1 MSGEILSQEE
11 IDALLRAVSEETAEE
26 GEETPTLAG
35 RVGEVLAAAF
45 RQAGIEAEVRPGG
58 EPGEV
63 AGGWWWK
70 LAGEGG
76 ERLYLRLDPSL
87 ARALEEKADLA
98 GLLDLRTLG
107 ERLGKSFS
115 LAGGFW
121 QEEVFSPPGRLLEG
135 FSLEIGTLGGAGR
148 ADGYL
153 VLEESPPQSLEFA
166 PLEPREA
173 VRREGEPRNL
183 DLLFDVPLT
192 ITVELGRAEKTVREI
207 LSLVP
212 GSVVELNRLAG
223 EAVDVL
229 ANGQLIAR
237 GEVVV
242 VEDSFGVRIT
252 EIVSRRERVEK
263 LA

>member
-1 MSGEILSQEE
+1 M
-11 IDALLRAVSEETAEE
+11 
-26 GEETPTLAG
+26 
-35 RVGEVLAAAF
+35 
-45 RQAGIEAEVRPGG
+45 EAEVRPGG
-58 EPGEV
+58 EPGEG
-63 AGGWWWK
+63 APGGWWWK

-87 ARALEEKADLA
+87 ARAVGEKADLSR
-98 GLLDLRTLG
+98 LLDPQALG
-107 ERLGKSFS
+107 ERLGKSLS
-115 LAGGFW
+115 LSGGFW
-121 QEEVFSPPGRLLEG
+121 EEGDFSLPGRVVEA
-135 FSLEIGTLGGAGR
+135 FSLEVKTPVASGR

-153 VLEESPPQSLEFA
+153 VLEESPPRSLEFA
-166 PLEPREA
+166 PLEPQET

-192 ITVELGRAEKTVREI
+192 LTVELGRAEKTVREI

-212 GSVVELNRLAG
+212 GSVIELDRLAG

-242 VEDSFGVRIT
+242 VEDNFGVRIT
-252 EIVSRRERVEK
+252 EIVSRRERVQK